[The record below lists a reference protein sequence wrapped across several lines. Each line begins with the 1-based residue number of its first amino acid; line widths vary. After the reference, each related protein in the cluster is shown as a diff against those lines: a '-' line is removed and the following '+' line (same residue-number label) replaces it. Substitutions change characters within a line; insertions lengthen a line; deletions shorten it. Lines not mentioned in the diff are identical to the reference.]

1 MIEFL
6 NITERKVVIM
16 FILKWTNK
24 FSGETG
30 YVAAISTKDKH
41 FVNTF
46 DIKEAKT
53 YKTSVVAN
61 RMINTLVALGEA
73 ENNDFDVIPA

>member
-1 MIEFL
+1 ME
-6 NITERKVVIM
+6 VIM
-16 FILKWTNK
+16 FVLKWTNK

-30 YVAAISTKDKH
+30 YVASISTKDKH

-46 DIKEAKT
+46 DINEAKV

-61 RMINTLVALGEA
+61 RMINTLAAFGEA
-73 ENNDFDVIPA
+73 DNNTFEVVPA